1 MHYIYCPKCGNKLQ
15 PRQAGDDGAVPYC
28 ESCSRYWFDSFS
40 NLVMVLV
47 YNEQDEIV
55 LTRQG
60 YLSQQYA
67 NLTSGYIQPGE
78 SAEEAAAR
86 EVREE
91 LGFAVQKLTF
101 AGTCWFEQSDMLIT
115 GFAAYVPKQDF
126 CLSEEVDS
134 AQWVPY
140 EEAPALMFPDQP
152 GNSIWVVYRH
162 YLKMR
167 EQGLL

>member
-1 MHYIYCPKCGNKLQ
+1 MHYLYCPACGSRLSAR
-15 PRQAGDDGAVPYC
+15 PAGDDGPVPYC
-28 ESCSRYWFDSFS
+28 DSCGTYWFDTFS

-47 YNEQDEIV
+47 YNDHGEIV

-78 SAEEAAAR
+78 SAEEAAVR
-86 EVREE
+86 EVKEE
-91 LGFAVQKLTF
+91 LGLEVEKLTF
-101 AGTCWFEQSDMLIT
+101 AGSCWFAQSDMLIL
-115 GFAAYVPKQDF
+115 GFVAYAPRQAF
-126 CLSEEVDS
+126 QLSQEVDS

-140 EEAPALMFPDQP
+140 DAAPELMFPDQP
-152 GNSIWVVYRH
+152 GNAIWVVYRH

-167 EQGLL
+167 QQGLI